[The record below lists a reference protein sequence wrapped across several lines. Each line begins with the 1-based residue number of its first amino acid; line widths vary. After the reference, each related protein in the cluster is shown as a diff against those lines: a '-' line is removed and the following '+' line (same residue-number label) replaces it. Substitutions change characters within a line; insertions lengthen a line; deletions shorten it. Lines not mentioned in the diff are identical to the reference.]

1 MKKHLLTGIILLLPV
16 VLTVWIIGFAVN
28 FLTKPFMGI
37 VSHFLQETHIA
48 NRGVLFLSPQQALM
62 YSSQLII
69 LTCLFF
75 FILFLGMITRWYLFR
90 WFIQIGER
98 ILQRLPFVNKIYK
111 AAKDIVTHLFGQD
124 KNSFKQV
131 VLVPFPKEGI
141 YTLGLLSQ
149 PVPKE
154 FSELITH
161 ELISV
166 FIPTTPNPTTG
177 FTIMYRKE
185 SIIIIDMKPEDAI
198 KFVVS
203 CGMVTPPDQLPMENL

>member
-1 MKKHLLTGIILLLPV
+1 MKKHLLTGLILLLPV
-16 VLTVWIIGFAVN
+16 VLTAWVIGFVVN
-28 FLTKPFMGI
+28 FLTKPFMGL

-48 NRGVLFLSPQQALM
+48 NRGFLFLSPEQALM

-69 LTCLFF
+69 LACLFLL
-75 FILFLGMITRWYLFR
+75 ILFLGMITRWYLFR
-90 WFIQIGER
+90 WFIQIGED
-98 ILQRLPFVNKIYK
+98 ILHRLPFVNKIYK

-141 YTLGLLSQ
+141 YTLGFLSQ
-149 PVPKE
+149 PVPKV
-154 FSELITH
+154 FTGNLTH

-177 FTIMYRKE
+177 FTVMYPHH
-185 SIIIIDMKPEDAI
+185 SIILIDMKPEDAI
-198 KFVVS
+198 KFIVS
-203 CGMVTPPDQLPMENL
+203 CGMVTPPEEHLKEDL

>member
-141 YTLGLLSQ
+141 YTLGFLSQ

>member
-16 VLTVWIIGFAVN
+16 VLTILIIGFVVN

-48 NRGVLFLSPQQALM
+48 NRGFLFFSPEQALM

-75 FILFLGMITRWYLFR
+75 FILFLGMIARWYLFR
-90 WFIQIGER
+90 WFLQLGER
-98 ILQRLPFVNKIYK
+98 ILHRLPLVNKIYK

-124 KNSFKQV
+124 KNTFKQV

-141 YTLGLLSQ
+141 YTLGFLSQ
-149 PVPKE
+149 PVPKA
-154 FSELITH
+154 FSGSIAH

-166 FIPTTPNPTTG
+166 FVPTTPNPTTG
-177 FTIMYRKE
+177 FTLMYQRE
-185 SIIIIDMKPEDAI
+185 SIILIDMKPEDAI
-198 KFVVS
+198 KFIVS
-203 CGMVTPPDQLPMENL
+203 CGMVTPSESQLTEDL

>member
-16 VLTVWIIGFAVN
+16 VLTIWIIGFVVN

-37 VSHFLQETHIA
+37 VAHFLQETHIA
-48 NRGVLFLSPQQALM
+48 NRGLFFLSPQQALM

-75 FILFLGMITRWYLFR
+75 FILFFGMITRWYLFR
-90 WFIQIGER
+90 WFIQVGER
-98 ILQRLPFVNKIYK
+98 ILQRLPFVNKVYK

-141 YTLGLLSQ
+141 YTLGFLSQ

-154 FSELITH
+154 FSESLAQ

-185 SIIIIDMKPEDAI
+185 SIILIDMKPEDAI

-203 CGMVTPPDQLPMENL
+203 CGMVTPSDESPMENL